1 MNMFFKLA
9 WRNIWRNKRRSL
21 ITMASV
27 FFAVLMACTSLSLVS
42 GINDQMIKNVV
53 SFYTGYVQVHQSGY
67 WDEQTLDN
75 TFENSD
81 KLQAELKSMPH
92 ITGTVPRLESFALA
106 STETLTKGVMVIG
119 TEAGSEDQLT
129 GLKRKLVDGQYL
141 QNDKPGV
148 LVAEDL
154 AKYLKL
160 KVNDTIVLIGQGY
173 HGSDAAGK
181 YPVVGIVH
189 FGSKELNGRCVYI
202 PLNEARI
209 LFDAENRLTSLALII
224 DKPALAQEVA
234 NSTGKKI
241 GNDYEVMDWQEMLP
255 ELKQQLDGDIASKSL
270 QRDLLYMIVG
280 FGILGTVLM
289 MMAERMHE
297 FGILIAVGM
306 IKWKLALTVILET
319 IFISMLGALSGLM
332 AVVPIM
338 YYLHIHPIPVTGKL
352 GEVYA
357 NFGMEP
363 LIISSMDPYIFLK
376 ETLIVFCIALVISI
390 YPLWGVMRL
399 DAVKAMRS

>member
-42 GINDQMIKNVV
+42 GINDQMIKNMV
-53 SFYTGYVQVHQSGY
+53 SFYTGYVQVHQKGY

-75 TFENSD
+75 TFETSD
-81 KLQAELKSMPH
+81 KLEAGLKQNPH
-92 ITGTVPRLESFALA
+92 ITGMVPRLESFALA
-106 STETLTKGVMVIG
+106 STDALTKGVMVIG
-119 TEAGSEDQLT
+119 TEAESEDKLT
-129 GLKRKLVDGQYL
+129 GLKKKLVSGQYL

-148 LVAEDL
+148 LIAEDL

-160 KVNDTIVLIGQGY
+160 KINDTVVLIGQGY
-173 HGSDAAGK
+173 HGSNAAGK
-181 YPVVGIVH
+181 YPIAGIVH
-189 FGSKELNGRCVYI
+189 FGSRDLNGRVIYL
-202 PLNEARI
+202 PLNEARV

-224 DKPALAQEVA
+224 DKPALAEKVA
-234 NSTGKKI
+234 ADAGKKL
-241 GNDYEVMDWQEMLP
+241 GTEYEVMDWQDMLP

-306 IKWKLALTVILET
+306 KKWKLALTVILET
-319 IFISMLGALSGLM
+319 IFISLLGTFSGLV

-338 YYLHIHPIPVTGKL
+338 YYLHVDPIRVTGKMA
-352 GEVYA
+352 EMYA

-363 LIISSMDPYIFLK
+363 LIISSMDPFIFLK
-376 ETLIVFCIALVISI
+376 ETLIVFCIALLISI
-390 YPLWGVMRL
+390 YPLWGIMRL
-399 DAVKAMRS
+399 DAVRAMRS

>member
-1 MNMFFKLA
+1 MNMLFKLA
-9 WRNIWRNKRRSL
+9 WRNIWRNKRRSF

-27 FFAVLMACTSLSLVS
+27 LFAVMMACTSLSLIN
-42 GINDQMIKNVV
+42 GINDQMVKNIV
-53 SFYTGYVQVHQSGY
+53 SFYTGYVQVHQKGY

-75 TFENSD
+75 TFENSA
-81 KLQAELKSMPH
+81 KLQAELKANHH
-92 ITGTVPRLESFALA
+92 IIGMVPRLESFALA

-119 TEAGSEDQLT
+119 TEASSEDKLT
-129 GLKRKLVDGQYL
+129 GLKKKLISGQYL

-154 AKYLKL
+154 AKYLKV
-160 KVNDTIVLIGQGY
+160 KVNDTVVLIGQGY
-173 HGSDAAGK
+173 HGSNAAGK
-181 YPVVGIVH
+181 YPVAGIVH
-189 FGSKELNGRCVYI
+189 FGSKDLNSRVIYL

-209 LFDAENRLTSLALII
+209 LFDADNRLTSLALMI
-224 DKPALAQEVA
+224 DKPNLAEKVA
-234 NSTGKKI
+234 GDAGKKL
-241 GNDYEVMDWQEMLP
+241 GNDYEVMDWQTMLP

-270 QRDLLYMIVG
+270 NRDLLYMIVG

-306 IKWKLALTVILET
+306 KKWKLAFTVILET
-319 IFISMLGALSGLM
+319 IFISLLGAFAGLV

-338 YYLHIHPIPVTGKL
+338 YYLNIHPIPVTGGLAK
-352 GEVYA
+352 VYA

-363 LIISSMDPYIFLK
+363 LIISSMDPFIFLK

-399 DAVKAMRS
+399 DAVKAMRT

>member
-1 MNMFFKLA
+1 MNMLFKLA
-9 WRNIWRNKRRSL
+9 WRNIWRNKRRSF

-27 FFAVLMACTSLSLVS
+27 FFAVMMACTSLSLVT
-42 GINDQMIKNVV
+42 GINDQMVKNVV
-53 SFYTGYVQVHQSGY
+53 SFYTGYVQVHQKGY

-75 TFENSD
+75 TFENNG
-81 KLQAELKSMPH
+81 KVQTQLKANPH
-92 ITGTVPRLESFALA
+92 ITGMVPRLESFALA

-119 TEAGSEDQLT
+119 TEAESEDKLT
-129 GLKRKLVDGQYL
+129 GLKKKLISGQYL

-173 HGSDAAGK
+173 HGSNAAGK
-181 YPVVGIVH
+181 YPIAGIVH
-189 FGSKELNGRCVYI
+189 FGSKDLNGRVIYL
-202 PLNEARI
+202 PLEEART
-209 LFDAENRLTSLALII
+209 LFDADNRLTSLALMI
-224 DKPALAQEVA
+224 DKPALAEQVA
-234 NSTGKKI
+234 KDAGKKL
-241 GNDYEVMDWQEMLP
+241 GDDYEVMDWQDMLP

-270 QRDLLYMIVG
+270 QRDLLYMIAG

-306 IKWKLALTVILET
+306 KKWKLALTVILET
-319 IFISMLGALSGLM
+319 IFISLLGAFAGLVV
-332 AVVPIM
+332 VVPIM
-338 YYLHIHPIPVTGKL
+338 YYLHIHPIPVTGKMA
-352 GEVYA
+352 EMYA

-363 LIISSMDPYIFLK
+363 IIISSMDPMIFLK
-376 ETLIVFCIALVISI
+376 ETFIVFCIALVISI